1 MDRISEQALRAKKVS
16 KLNAQPLDIVGDS
29 SDANAAGAQTPAA
42 RRSSAARNQQKPLL
56 QIPESRMASIARLM
70 SQFGRTRAL
79 QLIFKF
85 GLAVV
90 ALCFLAE
97 LISVV
102 TAAAT
107 QAKCVT

>member
-1 MDRISEQALRAKKVS
+1 VDRISEQALRAKKVS

-42 RRSSAARNQQKPLL
+42 RRSSAARNQRPLL

-70 SQFGRTRAL
+70 SQFGRTRAF

>member
-16 KLNAQPLDIVGDS
+16 KLNTQPLDIVGDS
-29 SDANAAGAQTPAA
+29 SDANAAGAQTPVA
-42 RRSSAARNQQKPLL
+42 RRSSAARNQQPLL
-56 QIPESRMASIARLM
+56 QIPESSMASIARLM

>member
-1 MDRISEQALRAKKVS
+1 VDRISEQALRAKKVS
-16 KLNAQPLDIVGDS
+16 KLNALDIIGDS
-29 SDANAAGAQTPAA
+29 SDASAAGAQTAAA
-42 RRSSAARNQQKPLL
+42 RRSSAARNQQPLL
-56 QIPESRMASIARLM
+56 QTWRDSGRLM

-85 GLAVV
+85 GLALV

>member
-1 MDRISEQALRAKKVS
+1 MDRISEQALRAKTVS

-42 RRSSAARNQQKPLL
+42 RRSSAARNQQPLL
-56 QIPESRMASIARLM
+56 QIPVSRMASIARLM